1 MGDHAAAIL
10 CRVSRLS
17 FPGCGIV
24 VLRGNAEAEEAHR
37 PGSAADLR
45 TSQLIGVPF
54 VMAGFHD
61 ETEAIAAM

>member
-10 CRVSRLS
+10 CALS
-17 FPGCGIV
+17 CLPFPGGGIV
-24 VLRGNAEAEEAHR
+24 VLCGNAAAEEARR

-45 TSQLIGVPF
+45 PAQLIGVPF